1 MQEELL
7 KILPKLHQD
16 LLEGKTDILK
26 DFVSEIWRVP
36 VKEPNSKL
44 GRTITNMMCLKAAK
58 GVKLQCGREYG
69 FDNTTTDA
77 QATIQVILIKLSLK
91 DFPHTI

>member
-44 GRTITNMMCLKAAK
+44 GRKITNMMCLKAAK